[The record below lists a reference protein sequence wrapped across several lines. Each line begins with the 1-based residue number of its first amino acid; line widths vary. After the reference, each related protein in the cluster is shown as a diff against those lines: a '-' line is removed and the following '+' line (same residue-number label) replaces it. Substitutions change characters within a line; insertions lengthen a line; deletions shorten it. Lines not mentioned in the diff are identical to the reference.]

1 MTVPPPSLAIRIAGA
16 WFFALSALL
25 PGARAAAD
33 GDPARGAYVFT
44 AAGCKGCHT
53 TAQDAKA
60 KVLLSGGRALKT
72 PFGTYYSPNIT
83 PDPETGIG
91 RWSFE
96 DFQRAL
102 RDGKTPGGSYYF
114 PVFPYTAYTRMSDA
128 DMADL
133 WAYLRT
139 LPAVKR
145 ANRPHETKLVFG
157 WRIMMLP
164 WRILNFEPGAMKAD
178 PAKGPA
184 WNRGAYLVEALGHC
198 GECHSPRDALGGFVD
213 GMHLAG
219 TADGPGGDPVPNITP
234 DKATGIGGWSA
245 EDIDSLLSLG
255 MLPDGDF
262 VGGEMTEVYEN
273 TAKLTAADRRAM
285 VVYLQSVPAVENK
298 VTKSK

>member
-1 MTVPPPSLAIRIAGA
+1 MTVPRFRFGLGIAGA
-16 WFFALSALL
+16 WFLAIAALL
-25 PGARAAAD
+25 PCAAVAD

-60 KVLLSGGRALKT
+60 KVLLAGGRALKT
-72 PFGTYYSPNIT
+72 PFGTYFSPNIT

-96 DFQRAL
+96 DFKRAL
-102 RDGKTPGGSYYF
+102 RDGKTPSGSYYF
-114 PVFPYTAYTRMSDA
+114 PVFPYTAYTKMSDA

-145 ANRPHETKLVFG
+145 ANQPHDTKLIFG
-157 WRIMMLP
+157 WRLMMLP
-164 WRILNFEPGAMKAD
+164 WRILNFEAGPMKAD

-184 WNRGAYLVEALGHC
+184 WNRGAYLVEALSHC
-198 GECHSPRDALGGFVD
+198 GECHSPRDALGGFVG

-219 TADGPGGDPVPNITP
+219 TAEGPGGDPVPNITP
-234 DKATGIGGWSA
+234 DKATGIGEWSA
-245 EDIDSLLSLG
+245 GDIDSILSLG

-273 TAKLTAADRRAM
+273 TSKLTPADRRAM
-285 VVYLQSVPAVENK
+285 VQYLQSIPAVENK